1 MLIPSRGMHP
11 SARFYRIWEAKHDRA
26 QQYAARAILE
36 RRSIMV
42 RDAGGYKLTNATP
55 DSVAACNQAVRTFP
69 LDYGAPI

>member
-1 MLIPSRGMHP
+1 
-11 SARFYRIWEAKHDRA
+11 
-26 QQYAARAILE
+26 
-36 RRSIMV
+36 MV